1 MKKSLNPKFAHL
13 ADELHVQVTA
23 YAPPAEAY
31 ARLAYALAELRKFLI
46 PDHNDQI
53 AQEQAREMQQF
64 GGAPPVRHPGPIIHA
79 PPPAVI
85 RQLPPQPR
93 IPRAPVPGKAKV
105 MSILDRARSAMEG
118 SSVYPP
124 NGGYGDSGSSHY
136 SHFDSGYI
144 VNLCVKEIVTS
155 QSIQCIKI

>member
-1 MKKSLNPKFAHL
+1 MRSSLNPKFAHL

-79 PPPAVI
+79 PPPPSVI
-85 RQLPPQPR
+85 RQMPPQPPR
-93 IPRAPVPGKAKV
+93 MPRAPVPGKAKV
-105 MSILDRARSAMEG
+105 MSILDRARSAMDSSNAYPG
-118 SSVYPP
+118 S
-124 NGGYGDSGSSHY
+124 GGYGDSGSSHY
-136 SHFDSGYI
+136 SHFDSG
-144 VNLCVKEIVTS
+144 
-155 QSIQCIKI
+155 

>member
-1 MKKSLNPKFAHL
+1 MRSSLNPKFAHL

-79 PPPAVI
+79 PPPPSVI
-85 RQLPPQPR
+85 RQMPPQPPR

-118 SSVYPP
+118 SNAYPG

-136 SHFDSGYI
+136 SHFDSG
-144 VNLCVKEIVTS
+144 
-155 QSIQCIKI
+155 

>member
-1 MKKSLNPKFAHL
+1 MKSSLNPKFAHL
-13 ADELHVQVTA
+13 TDELHVQVTA

-64 GGAPPVRHPGPIIHA
+64 GGAPPVRHPGPIHA
-79 PPPAVI
+79 PPPSVI
-85 RQLPPQPR
+85 RQMPPQPPR
-93 IPRAPVPGKAKV
+93 MARAPIPGKAKV

-118 SSVYPP
+118 SGPYPP

-136 SHFDSGYI
+136 SHFDSG
-144 VNLCVKEIVTS
+144 
-155 QSIQCIKI
+155 